1 MYVKEDKKIFL
12 DLYKH
17 EDVQNE
23 YIIWNTDTRN
33 HLLSTLRD
41 HLKPQIEGLVEF
53 MEKDFDYVKIPGN
66 LPLFNHK
73 FSRII
78 KYPSLDKEIKIGKF
92 YARMWVKNANIQMTN
107 QELDE
112 FYQKVVALVETNMD
126 PSFLNESKEGVDEAI
141 SNLLLC
147 TKMIIKLNDAF
158 NYKKII
164 NTELIDQIISLEEKD
179 PNAFIL
185 WELINSLLE
194 MIRKALKWDEI
205 FKPQYSHLMTQLE
218 VIFTT
223 LNERILEFGFSLIQA
238 ETLSELI
245 NIINILIN
253 THPEWLTEGGDKF
266 KLVTLIS
273 HTYKNITD
281 LVNELSNLRFE
292 DMEKPQKIKY
302 DDSLVRDKTVVRK
315 QSMRSK
321 NRLTQIVNS
330 FKRNTLI
337 SNVKEVRS

>member
-1 MYVKEDKKIFL
+1 
-12 DLYKH
+12 
-17 EDVQNE
+17 
-23 YIIWNTDTRN
+23 
-33 HLLSTLRD
+33 
-41 HLKPQIEGLVEF
+41 
-53 MEKDFDYVKIPGN
+53 MEKDFDHVKIPGN
-66 LPLFNHK
+66 LPLYNNK

-78 KYPSLDKEIKIGKF
+78 KYPSLNKEIKIGKF
-92 YARMWVKNANIQMTN
+92 YARMWVKNANTIQMTN

-292 DMEKPQKIKY
+292 DMEKSQKIKY
-302 DDSLVRDKTVVRK
+302 DDSLVRDKTVARK